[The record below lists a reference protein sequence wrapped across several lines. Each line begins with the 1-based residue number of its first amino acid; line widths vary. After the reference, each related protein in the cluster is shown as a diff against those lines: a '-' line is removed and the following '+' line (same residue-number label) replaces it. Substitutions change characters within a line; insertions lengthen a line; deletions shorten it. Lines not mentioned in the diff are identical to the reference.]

1 MQIITYIRLGLEV
14 YVQYCQNSGW
24 SVWCMMGSLKS
35 LKGGEDKL
43 SIWGNVERINHTEGT
58 ACAKI

>member
-1 MQIITYIRLGLEV
+1 MYNIAKIQA
-14 YVQYCQNSGW
+14 W

-43 SIWGNVERINHTEGT
+43 SIWGNVERVNHTEGT